1 MSYMA
6 QNDFDSFNLSHSQRM
21 DWLQLAR
28 SENVGPITFYN
39 LIERFGDAASAL
51 DKLPELAARGGRK
64 KPLQLAKRKEVEAEY
79 NKLCALGGGI
89 ILACEAAYPL
99 ALSAIEDAPPVL
111 SYIGHTNLLDQA
123 TIAIVGARNASLNG
137 RKFAS
142 KLAGELGAQG
152 YIIASGMARGI
163 DTGAHQ
169 GALETGTIAVLAGG
183 LDVIY
188 PKENE
193 ALYNDIA
200 RRGLLISEARLGE
213 QPTAR
218 HFPRRNRII
227 SGLAQAA
234 VVVEASQRSGSLIT
248 ARMAGEQGREVF
260 AVPGFPGDPRAQGPN
275 HLIQE
280 GAYLIQSAG
289 DIVDVLNSYAGYSA
303 HEMRHPGYSAAPG
316 PVDEDALERAR
327 AAILESLSHTPVQI
341 DELIRETG
349 ESAAVVQTALTE
361 LALAGQIQRLP
372 GNRVSL
378 LE

>member
-1 MSYMA
+1 M
-6 QNDFDSFNLSHSQRM
+6 
-21 DWLQLAR
+21 
-28 SENVGPITFYN
+28 
-39 LIERFGDAASAL
+39 
-51 DKLPELAARGGRK
+51 
-64 KPLQLAKRKEVEAEY
+64 
-79 NKLCALGGGI
+79 GGGI
-89 ILACEAAYPL
+89 ILACEASYPL

-123 TIAIVGARNASLNG
+123 TVAIVGARNASLNG
-137 RKFAS
+137 RKFAG
-142 KLAGELGAQG
+142 KLAGELGG
-152 YIIASGMARGI
+152 HNYIIASGMARGI

-193 ALYNDIA
+193 GVYNDIA
-200 RRGLLISEARLGE
+200 RRGLLVSEARLGE

-234 VVVEASQRSGSLIT
+234 VVVEASKRSGSLIT

-275 HLIQE
+275 YLIQD
-280 GAYLIQSAG
+280 GAYLIQSAE
-289 DIVDVLNSYAGYSA
+289 DIIDVLNSYAGYSA
-303 HEMRHPGYSAAPG
+303 HETRHMGYSASPAA
-316 PVDEDALERAR
+316 PVDEDALDRAR
-327 AAILESLSHTPVQI
+327 AAILECLSHTPVQI

-349 ESAAVVQTALTE
+349 ESAAIVQTALTE
-361 LALAGQIQRLP
+361 LDLAGQIQRLP

-378 LE
+378 LQD

>member
-1 MSYMA
+1 MG
-6 QNDFDSFNLSHSQRM
+6 QNEFDHFNLSHSQRM

-28 SENVGPITFYN
+28 SENVGPVTFYN
-39 LIERFGDAASAL
+39 LIERFGDAATAL
-51 DKLPELAARGGRK
+51 NKLPDLAARGGRK
-64 KPLQLAKRKEVEAEY
+64 KPLQIAKRKQAEQDY
-79 NKLCALGGGI
+79 NRLRDMGGGI
-89 ILACEAAYPL
+89 ILACEASYPL

-123 TIAIVGARNASLNG
+123 TVAIVGARNASLNG
-137 RKFAS
+137 RKFAG
-142 KLAGELGAQG
+142 KLAGELGG
-152 YIIASGMARGI
+152 HNYIIASGMARGI

-193 ALYNDIA
+193 GVYNDIA
-200 RRGLLISEARLGE
+200 RRGLLVSEARLGE

-234 VVVEASQRSGSLIT
+234 VVVEASKRSGSLIT

-275 HLIQE
+275 YLIQD
-280 GAYLIQSAG
+280 GAYLIQSAE
-289 DIVDVLNSYAGYSA
+289 DIIDVLNSYAGYSA
-303 HEMRHPGYSAAPG
+303 HETRHMGYSASPAAA

-327 AAILESLSHTPVQI
+327 ETILENLSHTPVQI

-349 ESAAVVQTALTE
+349 ESTAVVQTALTE
-361 LALAGQIQRLP
+361 LDLAGQIQRLP

-378 LE
+378 LEN